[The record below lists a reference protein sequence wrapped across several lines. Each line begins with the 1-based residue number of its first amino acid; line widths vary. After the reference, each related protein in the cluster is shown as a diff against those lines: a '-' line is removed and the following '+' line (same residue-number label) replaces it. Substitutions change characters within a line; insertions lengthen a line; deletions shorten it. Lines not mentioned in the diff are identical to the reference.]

1 MADQSASHSNLQSRT
16 RRRSHERRS
25 PFRGIRSSSAE
36 FLWYRRDLLLHQMKI
51 VTVDDH
57 ALIREGLKAI
67 LMSLEERPTILEA
80 ADGASLKELLA
91 KDSDLDLILLDVQLP
106 DCDGLEL
113 LAELVRTHIRVPV
126 IVLSAEHETET
137 ITRALQI
144 GAVGFVPKTSINKV
158 LISAIRLVLAGGI
171 YVPPEA
177 VLQGRS
183 ASRSEAAAVH
193 SDSAGEAQAAVAP
206 AERGHHRSNRPL
218 AALTERQWEV
228 LWLLLEGLSNKQICR
243 ALDLAEAT
251 VKVHVRA
258 ILRELGARSRA
269 EAIVVAGRIGIQ
281 RPIHPKPH

>member
-1 MADQSASHSNLQSRT
+1 
-16 RRRSHERRS
+16 
-25 PFRGIRSSSAE
+25 
-36 FLWYRRDLLLHQMKI
+36 MKI

-67 LMSLEERPTILEA
+67 LMSTDERPAVVEA
-80 ADGASLKELLA
+80 ADGGGLRQQLA
-91 KDSDLDLILLDVQLP
+91 AHPDIDLILLDVQLP
-106 DCDGLEL
+106 DCDGLALLEEL
-113 LAELVRTHIRVPV
+113 ARTHPQVPV
-126 IVLSAEHETET
+126 IVLSAEHEAET
-137 ITRALQI
+137 ITRALHM
-144 GAVGFVPKTSINKV
+144 GAAGFVPKTSINKV

-183 ASRSEAAAVH
+183 ISRPEGAAVPRA
-193 SDSAGEAQAAVAP
+193 DRETVAVLP
-206 AERGHHRSNRPL
+206 EVRTHHRSDRPL
-218 AALTERQWEV
+218 STLTERQWEV

-269 EAIVVAGRIGIQ
+269 EAIVVASRIGIQ
-281 RPIHPKPH
+281 RPFHPKPQ

>member
-1 MADQSASHSNLQSRT
+1 
-16 RRRSHERRS
+16 
-25 PFRGIRSSSAE
+25 
-36 FLWYRRDLLLHQMKI
+36 MKI

-80 ADGASLKELLA
+80 ADGAGLKAVLA
-91 KDSDLDLILLDVQLP
+91 DSPDLDLILLDVQLP
-106 DCDGLEL
+106 DCDGLVLLEEL
-113 LAELVRTHIRVPV
+113 ARTHPAIPV
-126 IVLSAEHETET
+126 IVLSAEHETDT

-144 GAVGFVPKTSINKV
+144 GAAGFVPKTSINKV

-177 VLQGRS
+177 VLNGRPT
-183 ASRSEAAAVH
+183 ARAEAAAAH
-193 SDSAGEAQAAVAP
+193 GGGEQHAADGA
-206 AERGHHRSNRPL
+206 HHRGDRPL

-228 LWLLLEGLSNKQICR
+228 FGLLLEGQSNKQICR

-269 EAIVVAGRIGIQ
+269 EAIVVASRLGIQ
-281 RPIHPKPH
+281 RPLHPRPQ

>member
-1 MADQSASHSNLQSRT
+1 
-16 RRRSHERRS
+16 
-25 PFRGIRSSSAE
+25 
-36 FLWYRRDLLLHQMKI
+36 MKI

-206 AERGHHRSNRPL
+206 DERGHHRSNRPL

-281 RPIHPKPH
+281 RPLHPKPQ

>member
-1 MADQSASHSNLQSRT
+1 
-16 RRRSHERRS
+16 
-25 PFRGIRSSSAE
+25 
-36 FLWYRRDLLLHQMKI
+36 MKI
-51 VTVDDH
+51 ITVDDH

-67 LMSLEERPTILEA
+67 LMSLEERPTVIEA
-80 ADGASLKELLA
+80 ADGAGLKQQLA
-91 KDSDLDLILLDVQLP
+91 ANPDLDLILLDVQLP

-113 LAELVRTHIRVPV
+113 LEELVRSHASVPV
-126 IVLSAEHETET
+126 IVLSAEHEADT

-144 GAVGFVPKTSINKV
+144 GAAGFVPKTSINKV

-183 ASRSEAAAVH
+183 MSRSEAAALQSTGGVRAAMPEEGGQPPH
-193 SDSAGEAQAAVAP
+193 S
-206 AERGHHRSNRPL
+206 HRPL

-269 EAIVVAGRIGIQ
+269 EAIVVASRLGIQ
-281 RPIHPKPH
+281 RPLHSSPQ